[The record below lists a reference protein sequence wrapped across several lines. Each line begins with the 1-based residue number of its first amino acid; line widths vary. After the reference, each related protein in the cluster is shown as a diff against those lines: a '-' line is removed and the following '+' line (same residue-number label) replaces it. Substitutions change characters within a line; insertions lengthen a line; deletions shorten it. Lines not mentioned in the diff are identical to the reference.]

1 VTQPLPPL
9 LSVVVLAF
17 NEVANL
23 EAAVQEI
30 ADELQRLA
38 VDHELLLVDD
48 GSTDGTGA
56 LADALC
62 QQLAQTRVIHHSHN
76 LGLGGGYRTGFS
88 QARGRFVTFF
98 PADGQFPATII
109 GQFLPDMDHC
119 DMVLGYLP
127 ERRSSLIAKGLS
139 YVERLLYRAL
149 FGAMP
154 TFQGIM
160 MFRRSLLD
168 DLPLHSQGRGWA
180 VQMEL
185 ILRAARGPY
194 RIQSVPTTLRPRQ
207 SGASKVNN
215 LRTIASNLRQVIA
228 LSRQIA
234 RS

>member
-1 VTQPLPPL
+1 MTQPQ

-30 ADELQRLA
+30 TAQLQALA
-38 VDHELLLVDD
+38 VDHELLVVDD
-48 GSTDGTGA
+48 GSSDGTGA
-56 LADALC
+56 LADALA
-62 QQLAQTRVIHHSHN
+62 LQTPHLRVIHHPHN

-98 PADGQFPATII
+98 PADGQFPAAII
-109 GQFLPDMDHC
+109 GQFLPRMDDC

-127 ERRSSLIAKGLS
+127 ERRSSAIAKGLS
-139 YVERLLYRAL
+139 YAERLLYRAL

-160 MFRRSLLD
+160 MFRRSMLAELP
-168 DLPLHSQGRGWA
+168 PLHSQGRGWA

-194 RIQSVPTTLRPRQ
+194 RIQTVPTTLRPRRA
-207 SGASKVNN
+207 GESKVNN
-215 LRTIASNLRQVIA
+215 LRTIASNLRQVLA
-228 LSRQIA
+228 LSRKIR